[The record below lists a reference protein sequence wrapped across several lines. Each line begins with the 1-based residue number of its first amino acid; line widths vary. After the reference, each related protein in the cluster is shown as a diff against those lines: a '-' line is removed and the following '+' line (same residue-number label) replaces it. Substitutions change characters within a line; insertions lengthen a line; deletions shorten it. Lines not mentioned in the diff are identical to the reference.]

1 LLKWPLVAHVAN
13 MITSAAAV
21 HLSSAAA
28 VLTSAAAVHL
38 LLPLQT

>member
-1 LLKWPLVAHVAN
+1 